1 MGLFVNRVR
10 PLPLSANY
18 SFKMKHNNVLPN
30 GHFHKDWQ
38 NRVRTWFNQPGKK
51 KSRRVARQKKALRI
65 APRPAAG
72 LLRPAVRCPTFKYNT
87 KVRMGRGFSFEE
99 LKTAGIHPKYA
110 QTIGIAVDHRRK
122 NRSTESV
129 QVNVQRL
136 KEYRSKLILFPHK
149 KGDGINGI
157 QESGEDAAAAAV
169 QLQGKIM
176 PIVISKPET
185 KGRIITEEEK
195 NSRVPR
201 RVRKPKSTKV
211 EEPTVLKKK

>member
-1 MGLFVNRVR
+1 MGQIKNIKLHIVTDI
-10 PLPLSANY
+10 
-18 SFKMKHNNVLPN
+18 KMKHNNVLPN
-30 GHFHKDWQ
+30 AHFKKDWQ
-38 NRVRTWFNQPGKK
+38 NRVKTWFNQPGKK

-87 KVRMGRGFSFEE
+87 KVRMGKGFSFEE

-195 NSRVPR
+195 KSKVPR
-201 RVRKPKSTKV
+201 RVRTPKSTKA
-211 EEPTVLKKK
+211 EAETVLKKK

>member
-1 MGLFVNRVR
+1 MGQIKKFKLHIVTE
-10 PLPLSANY
+10 
-18 SFKMKHNNVLPN
+18 FKMKHNNVLPN
-30 GHFHKDWQ
+30 AHFKKDWQ
-38 NRVRTWFNQPGKK
+38 NRVKTWFNQPGRKK
-51 KSRRVARQKKALRI
+51 TRRVNRQKKALRI

-99 LKTAGIHPKYA
+99 LKTAGINPKYA

-149 KGDGINGI
+149 SGDGVNGI
-157 QESGEDAAAAAV
+157 QESGEEVVAAAT

-176 PIVISKPET
+176 PLVSSKPET
-185 KGRIITEEEK
+185 RGRVITEEEK
-195 NSRVPR
+195 NSSVPR
-201 RVRKPKSTKV
+201 RTRKPKTKAAGDDAA
-211 EEPTVLKKK
+211 VLKKK